1 MRMRAHK
8 VLWSGR
14 EIEEKHGI
22 CRVSSMWKGVRVY
35 KSVEIVPGQSRKDCV
50 FWEPVSWKGSVI
62 SDVWLQAIPY
72 LRFSKERSVVWFWMP

>member
-1 MRMRAHK
+1 MRMRVHM
-8 VLWSGR
+8 VLWSDR

-22 CRVSSMWKGVRVY
+22 RHVSSMWRGVGVY
-35 KSVEIVPGQSRKDCV
+35 KSGEIVPERSQKDRV

-62 SDVWLQAIPY
+62 LDAWLQAIPY